1 MVTFMTSTTSWLR
14 WTWRQLTS
22 MRTALI
28 LLFLL
33 ALASVPGSLFPQRGT
48 SPLKVSQYLRDHP
61 FAGPILDRLSLFDVF
76 ASPWFAAVYLLLFIS
91 LAGCVLPRTLEH
103 ARQIVQPP
111 PLAPKNLSRLSAYVA
126 WTSQTAPEVA
136 LPDAQNAWKSAG
148 WRVRSDED
156 WVSAEKGYSRETG
169 NLLFHL
175 SLLVILAAVGFG
187 GALGAKGTV
196 IVREGSG
203 FANNVTQYDT
213 YSPGRMFSND
223 QLTPFSFTLK
233 KFNASYQVGGD
244 QNGAARSFSADVE
257 VRNAPSASA
266 RKVTIEVNK
275 PLRVEGTTVYLVGHG
290 YAPQFTVRNSK
301 GEVVWQDA
309 AVFLPQD
316 GNFTS
321 TGVVK
326 APDTVPQLGFQGF
339 FLPTV
344 TDDFSQGP
352 RSIFPAANNP
362 QVFLSAWSG
371 DLGLD
376 GGIPQSVYRLDTKA
390 MKRLGIE
397 ELKPGE
403 SWKLPQGKG
412 TVAFT
417 GFNEWASFSITRDP
431 GKAPALVAAF
441 LAIFGLTL
449 SLLVP
454 RRRMWLRITKQQDG
468 SNLFEVAGLSKTEAP
483 GLLDEVQRLAQQV
496 KAKAPE
502 VTSVD

>member
-1 MVTFMTSTTSWLR
+1 
-14 WTWRQLTS
+14 

-103 ARQIVQPP
+103 AKQIVQQP

-126 WTSQTAPEVA
+126 WKSQVEVEQA
-136 LPDAQNAWKSAG
+136 LHQSESIWKSSG
-148 WRVRSDED
+148 WRVRTEED

-175 SLLVILAAVGFG
+175 ALLVILVAVGFG

-213 YSPGRMFSND
+213 FTPGRLFSAD
-223 QLTPFSFTLK
+223 QLPPFSFTLVDFK
-233 KFNASYQVGGD
+233 ARYQSGGQ
-244 QNGAARSFSADVE
+244 QNGAARAFSADIQ
-257 VRNAPSASA
+257 VRNSPTSTV
-266 RKVTIEVNK
+266 RNVTIEVNE
-275 PLRVEGTTVYLVGHG
+275 PLRIEGTSVYLVGHG
-290 YAPQFTVRNSK
+290 YAPKFTVRNAK
-301 GEVVWQDA
+301 GQIVWNDA

-326 APDTVPQLGFQGF
+326 APDTVPQLGIQGF
-339 FLPTV
+339 FLPTASGD
-344 TDDFSQGP
+344 TSRGP
-352 RSIFPAANNP
+352 RSMFPAPNNP
-362 QVFLSAWSG
+362 QVFLSAWRG

-376 GGIPQSVYRLDTKA
+376 SGIPQSVYHLDTKA
-390 MKRLGIE
+390 MTRIGIE

-403 SWKLPQGKG
+403 VWKLPHGQG

-417 GFNEWASFSITRDP
+417 GFEEWASFSITRDP
-431 GKAPALVAAF
+431 GKGFALVAAF

-449 SLLVP
+449 SLLIP
-454 RRRMWLRITKQQDG
+454 RRRMWLRITKQSDG

-483 GLLDEVQRLAQQV
+483 GLLDEVQRLATQV
-496 KAKAPE
+496 KVIAPE
-502 VTSVD
+502 VTSVH